1 MVTADLDDARPD
13 TGTAAPQPNLT
24 ETPQEGDLV
33 HVRGRHWIVQAV
45 DRSSHPHSNVGTPR
59 FDTRVD
65 LLCVDEDSD
74 GETASVIWDLE
85 PDRRLVPSTR
95 FPDADGRWASPAQ
108 VSALLDAVRW
118 GAVASADATYLQ
130 APFRSGVSVEPY
142 QVEPALRAID
152 MPRVNLLLADDVG
165 LGKTIEAG
173 LVIQELILRHR
184 ARTVMV
190 VCPPSLCLKWQE
202 EMRTKFGLDFRIV
215 DRSTARQIR
224 KEHGQKINP
233 FGHHPRLIV
242 SLDYLKRPEVMRELR
257 SLPLPDDGGLRFP
270 RRFDVLVVDEVHNIV
285 PAGKNTKSLT
295 LRTECIEEIAPHF
308 EHRIFMSATPH
319 NGHSESWRKLLHLL
333 DPQRFPPETDP
344 DPRAIAEVLVRRLKS
359 DVKADARASFADR
372 KVEPIHYVAPPDVA
386 ACMQHIDDY
395 CLERSRNASDRDKV
409 AIRLLRLV
417 LLKRLLSSPA
427 AFTRTLEAHR
437 AKVRVETLSEDDAHD
452 LWDDGDEDFDGLE
465 YQAVALGADASDQH
479 LTALQKH
486 AARLRQNDVKY
497 HALRD
502 FLRSVLVDRAGKW
515 SEKRVVVFT
524 EYRDTQEYLF
534 AQLSRDL
541 PDAAHHIDLL
551 HGGLDQDERA
561 RINRQFLDH
570 PKTNPLRLILATDA
584 ASEGIDL
591 HVHCDTLVQYDVPF
605 NPSRM
610 EQRIGRIDRHGQRSP
625 TVVAY
630 HMLAV
635 DKEGRPTS
643 DSELLELLI
652 RKVNTQ
658 RADLGAVG
666 DVISP
671 VVEAALQDGLSI
683 RDLEH
688 SIDTALARTKTVRL
702 RSPWAGEAGGDAREK
717 VAQRLEHSR
726 SEIHATEPAVRSVVE
741 VALAAVNQPELRF
754 VEHVEPDGTSVPG
767 CYAVDLFGSWRSSI
781 DRDLRSDGSRPPFV
795 FDQDLAGRLETVAV
809 AHIGHPL
816 VQRAAAS
823 LRSSIWSPTPVV
835 GNVTVGQAPAELL
848 KEGDD
853 VVVVGCARLVVT
865 GPTGARLHEE
875 LIHAAVRYR
884 RGDANRSLYGQQAQ
898 RAIIEAA
905 LTPRDDLRHPLKES
919 WKRVQEDLH
928 AAIDARREE
937 RVQSLAGH
945 LSKRQAAEEAGVI
958 AVFDATRKRIAA
970 EIAELENAQSQLD
983 FGTGEVQE
991 AAARAEAL
999 RTRLDNLAA
1008 EQGREVAAV
1017 RSRYAQPLRWAF
1029 PVAVV
1034 VAVGPGAGPA
1044 AVRTALGGK
1053 A

>member
-1 MVTADLDDARPD
+1 
-13 TGTAAPQPNLT
+13 
-24 ETPQEGDLV
+24 
-33 HVRGRHWIVQAV
+33 
-45 DRSSHPHSNVGTPR
+45 VG
-59 FDTRVD
+59 
-65 LLCVDEDSD
+65 
-74 GETASVIWDLE
+74 
-85 PDRRLVPSTR
+85 
-95 FPDADGRWASPAQ
+95 
-108 VSALLDAVRW
+108 ALLDAVRW
-118 GAVASADATYLQ
+118 GAVASADSTYLQ

-202 EMRTKFGLDFRIV
+202 EMRAKFGLDFRII

-224 KEHGQKINP
+224 KEYGQKINP
-233 FGHHPRLIV
+233 FAHHPRLIV

-257 SLPLPDDGGLRFP
+257 TLLPDDGGLRFP

-285 PAGKNTKSLT
+285 PAGKDTKSLT

-308 EHRIFMSATPH
+308 EHRLFMSATPH
-319 NGHSESWRKLLHLL
+319 NGHTESWRKLLHLL

-359 DVKADARASFADR
+359 DVKDDARASFADR
-372 KVEPIHYVAPPDVA
+372 KVEPIHYIAPTDVA

-427 AFTRTLEAHR
+427 AFARTLDAHQ
-437 AKVRVETLSEDDAHD
+437 AKVRAEALSEDEAHD
-452 LWDDGDEDFDGLE
+452 LWDEGDEDFDGLE
-465 YQAVALGADASDQH
+465 YQAVSLGADPSDKH
-479 LTALQKH
+479 LAALQTH
-486 AARLRQNDVKY
+486 TARLRQNDVKY

-502 FLRSVLVDRAGKW
+502 FLRSVLVDEAEAW
-515 SEKRVVVFT
+515 TEKRVVVFT
-524 EYRDTQEYLF
+524 EYRDTQEYLL
-534 AQLSRDL
+534 AELSRDL
-541 PDAAHHIDLL
+541 PEPNSRIELL

-570 PKTNPLRLILATDA
+570 PSTNPLRLILATDA

-610 EQRIGRIDRHGQRSP
+610 EQRIGRIDRHGQRAP
-625 TVVAY
+625 VVVAY

-635 DKEGRPTS
+635 DKAGRPTS

-652 RKVNTQ
+652 RKVNAQ

-683 RDLEH
+683 RDLEQ
-688 SIDTALARTKTVRL
+688 SIDAALARTKTVRL
-702 RSPWAGEAGGDAREK
+702 RSPWAGESSGDARAK
-717 VAQRLEHSR
+717 VAQRLEQSR

-741 VALAAVNQPELRF
+741 VALAAVNQPELRP
-754 VEHVEPDGTSVPG
+754 VEHVEPDGTAVPG
-767 CYAVDLFGSWRSSI
+767 CYAIDLFGSWRTAI
-781 DRDLRSDGSRPPFV
+781 ERDLRSDGSRPPFV
-795 FDQDLAGRLETVAV
+795 FDQDLAGRLEAVAV

-816 VQRAAAS
+816 VQRAAAT

-848 KEGDD
+848 RDGAD

-898 RAIIEAA
+898 RALLETN
-905 LTPRDDLRHPLKES
+905 LKPRDDLRRPLEES
-919 WKRVQEDLH
+919 WQRIQDDLH
-928 AAIDARREE
+928 AAIDVRREE

-945 LSKRQAAEEAGVI
+945 LTKRQAAEEAGVI
-958 AVFDATRKRIAA
+958 AVFDATRKRITT
-970 EIAELENAQSQLD
+970 EIADLERAQAQLD
-983 FGTGEVQE
+983 FGNGEVQE
-991 AAARAEAL
+991 AASRAEAL
-999 RTRLDNLAA
+999 RKRLGNLTA
-1008 EQGREVAAV
+1008 EEDTELTAV
-1017 RSRYAQPLRWAF
+1017 RSRYARPLRWAF
-1029 PVAVV
+1029 PVSVV
-1034 VAVGPGAGPA
+1034 VAVAAGASSDV
-1044 AVRTALGGK
+1044 VRAALGGQT
-1053 A
+1053 